1 MTLKR
6 LVRRARQL
14 QEYTLDLMLV
24 GVRRQSSKLW
34 SSYDICAGADKK
46 ALFQSQL
53 HAMRHCHLYIDGSA
67 ALRVQSSTLSSC
79 SGDVSDTQ

>member
-6 LVRRARQL
+6 LVCGKL
-14 QEYTLDLMLV
+14 QEYTLDLTLV
-24 GVRRQSSKLW
+24 GVRRRSTKLW

-67 ALRVQSSTLSSC
+67 ALRPIFHGPQLF
-79 SGDVSDTQ
+79 Q

>member
-1 MTLKR
+1 MALKR

-53 HAMRHCHLYIDGSA
+53 HAMRHCHLYLYRRLSGA
-67 ALRVQSSTLSSC
+67 ARPIFHAQQLFR
-79 SGDVSDTQ
+79 